1 MSYSSLSFS
10 SVVHS
15 ISPSL
20 SSLLLSLLRF
30 SFLPSH
36 GFFSEG
42 ALPAAQA
49 GFGTEPNAFWCF
61 LSSKVATGGNR
72 VVVNSFCR

>member
-20 SSLLLSLLRF
+20 SSLLLSLLHF

-49 GFGTEPNAFWCF
+49 RFGTEPGR
-61 LSSKVATGGNR
+61 KR
-72 VVVNSFCR
+72 VLVLFELKSRDRRQQSRG